1 MIKIIVIDALANL
14 RLNGIDT
21 VCMYTERAYILPRR
35 VHPRVSTQKPFS
47 PLLSLLS
54 SFSPLLFACIYIC
67 IIHMCVHTRAYGEAR
82 MQLIDA
88 PAA

>member
-54 SFSPLLFACIYIC
+54 SFSPLLFACIYIYVLY
-67 IIHMCVHTRAYGEAR
+67 ICVYIRARTEKHECS
-82 MQLIDA
+82 
-88 PAA
+88 